1 MGTVK
6 IGAGGAYWGDALE
19 PAIEMAKL
27 ADVQYMGFDF
37 LAELT
42 MSVLQRMRQKDPTK
56 GYVPDIVP
64 WAKALL
70 PLSVPRGIGLV
81 ANVGGANPEAA
92 GEVLAKLAGGLGLK
106 GLKIG
111 TVGGD
116 DILGRLDQIRADGW
130 AFRNMDTGEADIDRI
145 RDRIVAANVYVGADH
160 IIGALAEGAKVV
172 ITGRASDN
180 ALYVGPIMHE
190 MGWQFRKPYWDK
202 IGAAIT
208 MGHIVECTSCCTGG
222 MSTQWERVQ
231 NAANISFP
239 IVEMEESG
247 EAIITKMPNTGG
259 FVDEWTVKEHLVY
272 EIGDPKRYLMPDGIA
287 DFTTLKVKQEGPD
300 RVRVSG
306 CTGLPRPD
314 TLKVQIGYED
324 GYIGEGLLLFPWPHA
339 LQRAQ
344 RAEEVIRARF
354 AKIGVPI
361 EELDISYVGVNTLG
375 GHTAPPVTG
384 EMNEVGLR
392 VAARTRTAEDADAV
406 RRECT
411 HLWTLGPVGTAF
423 GVPFKPRKVVS
434 LWPTLVP
441 RELVRTNLSIKEV
454 S

>member
-1 MGTVK
+1 LRTVK
-6 IGAGGAYWGDALE
+6 IGSGGAFWGDALE
-19 PAIEMAKL
+19 PAMEMA
-27 ADVQYMGFDF
+27 ARSDVQYMGFDF

-42 MSVLQRMRQKDPTK
+42 MSILQRMRVKDPGK
-56 GYVPDIVP
+56 GYIPDIVP

-70 PLSVPRGIGLV
+70 PLAVPRGIGLV
-81 ANVGGANPEAA
+81 ANAGGANPEAA
-92 GEVLAKLAGGLGLK
+92 GELLAKVASGLGLK

-116 DILGRLDQIRADGW
+116 DILDRLDAIRADGW
-130 AFRNMDTGEADIDRI
+130 AFRNTDTGEADIDRI

-160 IIGALAEGAKVV
+160 IIAALAEGAKVV
-172 ITGRASDN
+172 VTGRASDN

-190 MGWQFRKPYWDK
+190 MGWQFREPYWDR

-208 MGHIVECTSCCTGG
+208 MGHIVECSCCCTGG
-222 MSTQWERVQ
+222 MSSQWERVRDT
-231 NAANISFP
+231 ANIGFP
-239 IVEMEESG
+239 IIEMEESG
-247 EAIITKMPNTGG
+247 EAVITKLPDTGG
-259 FVDEWTVKEHLVY
+259 CVDEWTVKEHLVY

-287 DFTTLKVKQEGPD
+287 DFTTLQVRQEGPD

-314 TLKVQIGYED
+314 TLKVTIGYDD
-324 GYIGEGLLLFPWPHA
+324 GYIGEGLLLFPWPKA
-339 LQRAQ
+339 LERAQ

-354 AKIGVPI
+354 AKIGVAI
-361 EELDISYVGVNTLG
+361 DELDISYVGVNTLG
-375 GHTAPPVTG
+375 GYTAPAASG
-384 EMNEVGLR
+384 ELNEVGLR
-392 VAARTRTAEDADAV
+392 IAARTRTADDADAV

-441 RELVRTNLSIKEV
+441 RELVATHLTMKEV